1 MAARSGLT
9 SAIMNPLHEG
19 EVAAVMAADMMNGND
34 PDCRR
39 WLGRFR
45 DPAGA
50 AGDGGGGRRGGREG
64 RRRRREGAAGNA

>member
-1 MAARSGLT
+1 
-9 SAIMNPLHEG
+9 MNPLHEG
-19 EVAAVMAADMMNGND
+19 EVAAVMAADMMNGHD

-45 DPAGA
+45 DPDA
-50 AGDGGGGRRGGREG
+50 AQGGGSGESGGRRRGGREG